1 MRIFNQPNALPGF
14 WVVTLPDGIT
24 ALEFR
29 SPSRECT
36 TEIQACKIKYKF
48 YKQTRNLRKNKKKIE
63 QNPWKHDELEN
74 TMVGWK

>member
-29 SPSRECT
+29 SPSGECT

-48 YKQTRNLRKNKKKIE
+48 YKQTRNLRKKKK
-63 QNPWKHDELEN
+63 K
-74 TMVGWK
+74 K